1 MLEKFTRKYYIEI
14 NYTRDY
20 SEMMQITTTIVDRKL
35 SLKEAIDKSV
45 SIFKNAKDTRLYKKE
60 NVKLYSEYNQLIAII
75 SKNK

>member
-60 NVKLYSEYNQLIAII
+60 NAKLYSEYNQLIAII

>member
-1 MLEKFTRKYYIEI
+1 MLEQFTRKYYIEI
-14 NYTRDY
+14 NYTKDY

>member
-35 SLKEAIDKSV
+35 SLKEAIDKSI